1 MNLSKENVVKVSST
15 QTRAEKTPSSKFKAS
30 FTQFPVFLC
39 KGVLNDKH
47 HITIKFISI
56 RVYFIPFFRTEKI
69 LCSFYG
75 KKEIME
81 NSEHH
86 AEECNNKITSTES
99 EENAFN
105 DSTYFP
111 FISQIRSFSIHV
123 LHIKENYE

>member
-1 MNLSKENVVKVSST
+1 MSLKFH
-15 QTRAEKTPSSKFKAS
+15 QPRAKKTPSSKFN
-30 FTQFPVFLC
+30 FLLFFE

-47 HITIKFISI
+47 HIALKFISM

-86 AEECNNKITSTES
+86 AEECNNRITSTKS
-99 EENAFN
+99 KENTFN

-111 FISQIRSFSIHV
+111 FISQIRPFSIHV
-123 LHIKENYE
+123 FHIKENYE

>member
-86 AEECNNKITSTES
+86 AEECNNK
-99 EENAFN
+99 NHK
-105 DSTYFP
+105 Y
-111 FISQIRSFSIHV
+111 Q
-123 LHIKENYE
+123 K